1 MPSVALG
8 ETTATL
14 EVSGCAPPM
23 PSICRGS
30 GLPMTRSS
38 RSSRS
43 AGPAGR
49 SLARKY
55 APFEVPPRICMQ
67 RMPSL
72 MVSRLP
78 LASLAGPLDVL
89 GVADPL
95 DLLELGPQVVH
106 VHAERA
112 VGELLAV
119 LVLLGDPGGGGGDGL
134 AHVQA
139 RHDAHAV
146 VVGDDRVTWP
156 DELAADGD
164 GDVDRAGGLL
174 DRALRR
180 DVGGPGREV
189 HLPQL
194 LGVAQPRGHH
204 EAAHAVGAQRRREQ
218 LAERAVAVRRCRR
231 DHHDVAR
238 PGVLDRGVDH
248 QVVTRPAQHGQ
259 RGARD
264 ARALLVRP
272 DGRAE
277 VAGAADRLVD
287 GGDAVFGQL
296 AYLVEIGARR
306 VGDDDVQHVWEPRF
320 LSVTVYY
327 GACRPPVRVRLRNA
341 GRRAR
346 HSVAGGPQGLDN
358 AVQVPPDGLVRV
370 AGPAAR

>member
-72 MVSRLP
+72 MVSLP

-112 VGELLAV
+112 VGELHAV
-119 LVLLGDPGGGGGDGL
+119 LVLLGDPGGGGRDGL
-134 AHVQA
+134 VHVQA

-156 DELAADGD
+156 DELP
-164 GDVDRAGGLL
+164 AG
-174 DRALRR
+174 
-180 DVGGPGREV
+180 
-189 HLPQL
+189 
-194 LGVAQPRGHH
+194 
-204 EAAHAVGAQRRREQ
+204 
-218 LAERAVAVRRCRR
+218 
-231 DHHDVAR
+231 
-238 PGVLDRGVDH
+238 
-248 QVVTRPAQHGQ
+248 
-259 RGARD
+259 
-264 ARALLVRP
+264 
-272 DGRAE
+272 
-277 VAGAADRLVD
+277 
-287 GGDAVFGQL
+287 
-296 AYLVEIGARR
+296 
-306 VGDDDVQHVWEPRF
+306 
-320 LSVTVYY
+320 
-327 GACRPPVRVRLRNA
+327 
-341 GRRAR
+341 
-346 HSVAGGPQGLDN
+346 
-358 AVQVPPDGLVRV
+358 
-370 AGPAAR
+370 